1 MEHMLPVCGL
11 SSPLLSLLLG
21 ERKRAI
27 KKERVRKKR
36 GGGVRG
42 GKKSRG
48 RERERTEVLHEERK
62 QVKQI
67 AG

>member
-11 SSPLLSLLLG
+11 SSPLAAARR
-21 ERKRAI
+21 E
-27 KKERVRKKR
+27 KKSDKKR
-36 GGGVRG
+36 ESEKKKGGGVRG
-42 GKKSRG
+42 GKESRG